1 MASQQ
6 VGPPAGA
13 ELHQGFMKFPAP
25 LALVSLGGAMLMGN
39 HALAGRFGAAC
50 VVADG
55 VVEAARSEAETCRI
69 GLRSQDRDGVIEA
82 VARVIRL
89 PGRLLLVLGEL
100 ATPGA
105 LAELEQLRTRIS
117 QLERLAATDHLTGA
131 WNRAHFDRLID
142 AELARSRAT
151 RQPLSLVLLDIDH
164 FKKINDGFGHAA
176 GDAVLRELVTLV
188 QGRTRASDVL
198 FRWGGEE
205 FAVLASSAGYRGAE
219 RLAENLCRA
228 VAAHPF
234 GTVGS
239 VTASLGVAERL
250 GDETP
255 AAWFERLDQA
265 LYAAKAG
272 GRNRVVV
279 DRRGN
284 SDTWAAETGTSAMHL
299 SWQEAYEC
307 GEATIDDEHR
317 ELFTLANLLIDAALQ
332 GSAQP
337 GRFRDAFAQLIGH
350 VEHHFADEEAILAR
364 HHYAELEQHKRAHSG
379 LLRRAHRLMAQAE
392 AGGATLG
399 AVGEFLAQDVVARH
413 LLAVDRAFFPLFE
426 RG

>member
-1 MASQQ
+1 MR
-6 VGPPAGA
+6 
-13 ELHQGFMKFPAP
+13 FPAP

-39 HALAGRFGAAC
+39 QALAQRYGVGC
-50 VVADG
+50 VVAGG
-55 VVEAARSEAETCRI
+55 VEEAARSEAETCRI
-69 GLRSQDRDGVIEA
+69 ALRSQDQDRAIEV
-82 VARVIRL
+82 VARAIRL
-89 PGRLLLVLGEL
+89 PGRLLLVLDTS
-100 ATPGA
+100 TPPAA

-151 RQPLSLVLLDIDH
+151 RQPLSLVLLDSDH
-164 FKKINDGFGHAA
+164 FKQINDGFGHAT

-219 RLAENLCRA
+219 RLADNLCRA
-228 VAAHPF
+228 VAAHAF
-234 GTVGS
+234 RGVGS
-239 VTASLGVAERL
+239 VTISLGVAERH
-250 GDETP
+250 GSET
-255 AAWFERLDQA
+255 ATAWFERLDQA
-265 LYAAKAG
+265 LYAAKHG

-279 DRRGN
+279 DRRGD
-284 SDTWAAETGTSAMHL
+284 SDTWAAETGASAMHL
-299 SWQEAYEC
+299 VWQEAYEC
-307 GEATIDDEHR
+307 GEATIDGEHR
-317 ELFTLANLLIDAALQ
+317 ELFALANQLLDAALQ

-337 GRFRDAFAQLIGH
+337 ARFGDAFAQLISH
-350 VEHHFADEEAILAR
+350 VERHFADEEVILAR
-364 HHYAELEQHKRAHSG
+364 HHYADLEQHKRAHAG

-392 AGGATLG
+392 AGGASLG
-399 AVGEFLAQDVVARH
+399 AVVEFLAQDVVARH

>member
-1 MASQQ
+1 MPNQQ
-6 VGPPAGA
+6 AGRPAGA
-13 ELHQGFMKFPAP
+13 ELHQVFMKFPAP

-39 HALAGRFGAAC
+39 LALAERFGAGC
-50 VVADG
+50 VVSDG
-55 VVEAARSEAETCRI
+55 VAEAARSQAETCRI
-69 GLRSQDRDGVIEA
+69 KLRSQDRDGVIEV
-82 VARVIRL
+82 VARAIRL
-89 PGRLLLVLGEL
+89 PGRLLLVLETSTPP
-100 ATPGA
+100 AT
-105 LAELEQLRTRIS
+105 LVELEQLRTRIS

-151 RQPLSLVLLDIDH
+151 RQPLSLVLLDVDH
-164 FKKINDGFGHAA
+164 FKKINDGLGHAT

-188 QGRTRASDVL
+188 QARTRASDVL

-219 RLAENLCRA
+219 RLADNLCRA

-234 GTVGS
+234 HRVGS
-239 VTASLGVAERL
+239 VTISLGVAERL
-250 GDETP
+250 GDETA

-265 LYAAKAG
+265 LYAAKQG

-279 DRRGN
+279 DRRGD
-284 SDTWAAETGTSAMHL
+284 SDVWAAETGASAMHL

-307 GEATIDDEHR
+307 GEPTIDAEHR
-317 ELFTLANLLIDAALQ
+317 ELFTLANLLLDAALQ
-332 GSAQP
+332 GSARP
-337 GRFRDAFAQLIGH
+337 AAFRDAFATLIEQ
-350 VEHHFADEEAILAR
+350 VERHFADEEAILAR
-364 HHYAELEQHKRAHSG
+364 HHYAALEPHKRAHAG

-392 AGGATLG
+392 AGGVSLG
-399 AVGEFLAQDVVARH
+399 AVVEFLAQDVVARH

-426 RG
+426 RA